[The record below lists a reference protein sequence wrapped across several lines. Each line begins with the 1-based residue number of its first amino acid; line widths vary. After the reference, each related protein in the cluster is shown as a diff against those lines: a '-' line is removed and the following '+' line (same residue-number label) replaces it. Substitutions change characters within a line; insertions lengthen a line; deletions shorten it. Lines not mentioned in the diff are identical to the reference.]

1 MTLPTPDQLRHLA
14 EHLEG
19 VEHPDIRDGDEV
31 TDLLSAA
38 AALIPWVIKKMRPDD
53 VFEAHSNCHLIL
65 SALNTRVAEV
75 LAAEQRDYIELLE
88 AGEVL
93 LAAVEK
99 GARSLRENSDATAA
113 SYDAEFLFQEGEYA
127 PRVFG
132 KFRAKVFSEYDTNG
146 DPQPNLIAQHHLVT
160 SPPKRLN
167 NVSVA
172 RAAEDLGKY
181 IENLNG
187 GTEFKK
193 AVVSRLLEV
202 L

>member
-1 MTLPTPDQLRHLA
+1 MLPTPDQLRRLA
-14 EHLEG
+14 ELLETNK
-19 VEHPDIRDGDEV
+19 HPDLHDGDGITGLLHEV
-31 TDLLSAA
+31 AQS
-38 AALIPWVIKKMRPDD
+38 IPFIIKTMLPDD
-53 VFEAHSNCHLIL
+53 VMESHSQCSLIL
-65 SALNTRVAEV
+65 AALNTRVAEV

-93 LAAVEK
+93 LIAVNE

-113 SYDAEFLFQEGEYA
+113 SYDADFLSREGEYA
-127 PRVFG
+127 RRVFG
-132 KFRAKVFSEYDTNG
+132 KFRAKVFSDYDENG
-146 DPQPNLIAQHHLVT
+146 DAQPNLIAQHYLVE
-160 SPPKRLN
+160 SPPKAQLTD
-167 NVSVA
+167 VSVN
-172 RAAEDLGKY
+172 RAAEVLGKH